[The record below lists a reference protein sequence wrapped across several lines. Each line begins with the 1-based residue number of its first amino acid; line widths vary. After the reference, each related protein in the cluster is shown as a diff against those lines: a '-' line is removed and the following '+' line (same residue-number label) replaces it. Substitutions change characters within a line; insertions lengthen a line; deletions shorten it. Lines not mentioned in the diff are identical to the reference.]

1 MKPKAIPSARRQ
13 RGSAFAHA
21 PPAQPQGL
29 RQQLGTGAG
38 PSQQLGAG
46 LSQLEPDL
54 AGGGLSQPGLS
65 QQLVTG
71 PSQQL
76 GGGLSQ
82 LEPDLAGGG
91 LSQPGLRQQ
100 LGTGPSQQL
109 GFSQLLVDL
118 EGGGPSQL
126 GACNKME
133 GGLVYQCVP
142 LVDHLSV

>member
-38 PSQQLGAG
+38 PSQQLGA
-46 LSQLEPDL
+46 
-54 AGGGLSQPGLS
+54 
-65 QQLVTG
+65 
-71 PSQQL
+71 
-76 GGGLSQ
+76 GLSQ

>member
-54 AGGGLSQPGLS
+54 AGGGLSQP
-65 QQLVTG
+65 
-71 PSQQL
+71 